1 MHGGKFVVFG
11 YKVLI
16 VSKLTANLK
25 IKTQLIIIMNKV
37 ILAFFLVFSIQLG
50 VNAQKIGFI
59 NTQEILTLLPEVKQ
73 ANSDI
78 EVMKAMFQKK
88 GQEMVQSLQT
98 KYQELQ
104 KKQQTGELAPVE
116 IEKQSAALKLEEGQL
131 GEFEQSSQQKIYEKS
146 EELLKPIQDKVNQA
160 IKDVAAENGFLY
172 IFDSSQ
178 GLVLYADPTADASKL
193 VKAKL
198 GINL

>member
-1 MHGGKFVVFG
+1 MRR
-11 YKVLI
+11 
-16 VSKLTANLK
+16 TNARN
-25 IKTQLIIIMNKV
+25 LIITQFNFKMNKV
-37 ILAFFLVFSIQLG
+37 IFSFVLLFVFQFGI
-50 VNAQKIGFI
+50 NAQKVGFV

-88 GQEMVQSLQT
+88 GQEMVQGLQI
-98 KYQELQ
+98 KYQDLQ
-104 KKQQTGELAPVE
+104 KKQQTGELAPIE
-116 IEKQSAALKLEEGQL
+116 IEKQAAALKLEEGQL

-146 EELLKPIQDKVNQA
+146 EELLKPIQDKVNKA
-160 IKDVAAENGFLY
+160 IKDVASENGFLY

-178 GLVLYADPTADASKL
+178 GLVLYADPSADASKL

-198 GINL
+198 GITL

>member
-1 MHGGKFVVFG
+1 
-11 YKVLI
+11 
-16 VSKLTANLK
+16 
-25 IKTQLIIIMNKV
+25 MNKLV
-37 ILAFFLVFSIQLG
+37 LFLGLFLVSSLTI
-50 VNAQKIGFI
+50 NAQKIGYI
-59 NTQEILTLLPEVKQ
+59 NSQEILTILPEVKQ

>member
-1 MHGGKFVVFG
+1 
-11 YKVLI
+11 
-16 VSKLTANLK
+16 
-25 IKTQLIIIMNKV
+25 MNKV
-37 ILAFFLVFSIQLG
+37 ILSFFLLISIHFG

-59 NTQEILTLLPEVKQ
+59 NTQEMLALLPEVKQ

-88 GQEMVQSLQT
+88 GQDMVQSLQV

-116 IEKQSAALKLEEGQL
+116 IEKQAAFLKIEEGQL
-131 GEFEQSSQQKIYEKS
+131 GEFEKGSQQKIYEKS

-160 IKDVAAENGFLY
+160 IKDVASENGFLY

-198 GINL
+198 GITL